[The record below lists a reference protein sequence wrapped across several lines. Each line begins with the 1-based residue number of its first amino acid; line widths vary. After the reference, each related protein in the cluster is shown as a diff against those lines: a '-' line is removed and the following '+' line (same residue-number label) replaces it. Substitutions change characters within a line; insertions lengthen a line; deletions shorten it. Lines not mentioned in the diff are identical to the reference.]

1 MLNRHPVLCAVRF
14 VLCTVRPAF
23 HCLCHSAVFTTG
35 QKKSMLK
42 WLEKLKEQEAAAAA
56 ADRCAGADT
65 PSQWTL
71 LDLTGSSAEVM
82 DAEGDTQ
89 QVELGVCDPELV
101 GQLRALF
108 VSEAEVL
115 VQLGVRHGKTA
126 ITRLLQ

>member
-1 MLNRHPVLCAVRF
+1 
-14 VLCTVRPAF
+14 
-23 HCLCHSAVFTTG
+23 
-35 QKKSMLK
+35 MLK

-56 ADRCAGADT
+56 ADGCAGADT

-71 LDLTGSSAEVM
+71 LDLTDSSAEVM

-89 QVELGVCDPELV
+89 QVELGVCDPDLV

-108 VSEAEVL
+108 ASEAEVL

-126 ITRLLQ
+126 ITRLLQQ

>member
-1 MLNRHPVLCAVRF
+1 MFVLSDACYVLC
-14 VLCTVRPAF
+14 CTPLPLP
-23 HCLCHSAVFTTG
+23 HCAVFTTG

-42 WLEKLKEQEAAAAA
+42 WLEKLKEQEAAAA
-56 ADRCAGADT
+56 DGCAGAADT

-71 LDLTGSSAEVM
+71 LDLTDSSAEVM

-108 VSEAEVL
+108 ASEAEVL
-115 VQLGVRHGKTA
+115 VQLGVRRGKTA
-126 ITRLLQ
+126 ITRLLQQ